1 MKNKEI
7 KGEAIVKSKK
17 AITLSILKT
26 YSIITFGC
34 LIYSLGISLFIE
46 PAELTAG
53 GMTGIALMIYKLTGF
68 STGYLVII
76 LNIPMF
82 ILGLIFFGW
91 KFVVSTGYATVF
103 SGLLMRLW
111 SFIFGE
117 KVLDVLK
124 YLTCSQQNST
134 SLITN
139 CVVGA
144 TLFAL
149 GMGIIFRMGAS
160 TAGTD
165 VIIKLLRRKFRHIKT
180 GTISM
185 VTDLII
191 VGCSFFINYDI
202 GIAAR
207 VDNLFYSV
215 LVVVIFSFVF
225 NRALYSGDS
234 AQMVF
239 IITCKEK
246 AQQICTRIL
255 KEIDSGATCINGEGA
270 YTGEEK
276 KIIFCVLKPNVYPH
290 LRDVVAQE
298 DKSAFMVVASANEIF
313 GEHYKD
319 QNAEEL

>member
-7 KGEAIVKSKK
+7 NGEAIVKSKK
-17 AITLSILKT
+17 AIALSILKT
-26 YSIITFGC
+26 YLIITFGC
-34 LIYSLGISLFIE
+34 IIYSLGISLFID
-46 PAELTAG
+46 PAKLTAG
-53 GMTGIALMIYKLTGF
+53 GMTGIALMINKLIKVID
-68 STGYLVII
+68 TGYLVII
-76 LNIPMF
+76 LNIPML

-91 KFVVSTGYATVF
+91 KFVVSTGYATIL
-103 SGLLMRLW
+103 SGLMMRLW

-117 KVLDVLK
+117 KVLNVLPFTDNV
-124 YLTCSQQNST
+124 LV
-134 SLITN
+134 N

-149 GMGIIFRMGAS
+149 GTGIIFRMGAS

-191 VGCSFFINYDI
+191 VGCSFFISNGDP
-202 GIAAR
+202 IAAR

-225 NRALYSGDS
+225 NQTLYRSDS

-255 KEIDSGATCINGEGA
+255 KEIDSGATCLNGEGA

-276 KIIFCVLKPNVYPH
+276 KIIFCVLKPHVYPH

-298 DKSAFMVVASANEIF
+298 DKSAFMVVASASEIY

>member
-1 MKNKEI
+1 MKNTEI
-7 KGEAIVKSKK
+7 NGGTIVKSKK
-17 AITLSILKT
+17 TIALSILKT

-34 LIYSLGISLFIE
+34 LLYSLGISLFIE
-46 PAELTAG
+46 SANLTAG
-53 GMTGIALMIYKLTGF
+53 GMTGIALIIYKLTGF

-76 LNIPMF
+76 LNVPMF
-82 ILGLIFFGW
+82 IIGLIFFGW
-91 KFVVSTGYATVF
+91 KFVVSTGYATVL
-103 SGLLMRLW
+103 SGLLMSLW
-111 SFIFGE
+111 SHIFGE
-117 KVLDVLK
+117 KVLNVLP
-124 YLTCSQQNST
+124 
-134 SLITN
+134 ITENVLVN
-139 CVVGA
+139 CFIGA
-144 TLFAL
+144 VLFGV

-185 VTDLII
+185 LTDFVV
-191 VGCSFFINYDI
+191 VGCSFFVNYDI
-202 GIAAR
+202 AIGAR

-215 LVVVIFSFVF
+215 LVVVIFTITF
-225 NRALYSGDS
+225 NKVLYSGDS

-246 AQQICTRIL
+246 AEQICTRVL
-255 KEIDSGATCINGEGA
+255 KELDSGATYLHGEGA

-276 KIIFCVLKPNVYPH
+276 TILFCVLKPQLYPH

-298 DKSAFMVVASANEIF
+298 DKQAFTVVASANEIY

-319 QNAEEL
+319 QNKEEV